1 MTTPKL
7 KRSEIEILLEE
18 NQRLRQEIDA
28 LYAAADAREQQL
40 LAATHA
46 MDDILLEMESQRNTL
61 KRKNKQLLELNA
73 YIRSIN
79 DAMNSILVVVDISGQ
94 VTQTNRVFSEDL
106 GWTEE
111 ELPQIHVDMLFPADV
126 LARLAKDSGL
136 SSGSLVVSFITHR
149 GQLEFEMPLLKIDG
163 TITDAVYLVKGE
175 QFYSHQGKLQG
186 ILLTATDISEL
197 RQRELALL
205 QSEEALQIAK
215 AEADAANQ
223 AKGDFLANMSHE
235 IRTPLNAII
244 GFTKLC
250 LHSSLTEKQ
259 RDHLNKVDVASHSL
273 SHLINDVLDLSKI
286 EAGKLEME
294 CVSFNL
300 HQVLSNVR
308 HVMWFEIARRGLTFS
323 MHLDPDVPSHLK
335 GDPLRLQQVLVN
347 LIGNAVKFTD
357 NGEVSVA
364 VSRKKNR
371 AKKSATLIFQVKDTG
386 IGMTEKQLS
395 RLFSKYHQADP
406 STTRR
411 FGGTGLG
418 LTISRKLIGLMNG
431 DISIQSVYGEGTQC
445 EFSAKFA
452 LASDTEQPHVG
463 MPEPNETPALPQIST
478 LEGAHVLVVDD
489 NSINREMIRELLGSL
504 GMIVDQVSSG
514 ELAIDAISRQ
524 SYSLILMDLRMAG
537 MDGIETTKALRK
549 LPNGKQTPVIALTAN
564 TTGNMAETCLR
575 AGMDDYLPK
584 PVDFRRLIQ
593 VIASHLQHSV
603 PLNQQAE
610 PDSPA
615 VYEPSQA
622 LLRVGSNL
630 KVYLKMVQRF
640 LDQYD
645 DHVQAIGV
653 AIQDNDFATMKHK
666 LHELKGVAATLGAE
680 KLRLV
685 CAETEALV
693 LERANGEQGAYT
705 EVLNELAILEPQ
717 LRQYLTEHPL
727 K

>member
-7 KRSEIEILLEE
+7 KKSDIEILLEE

-149 GQLEFEMPLLKIDG
+149 GQLEFEMPLLKIDS

-371 AKKSATLIFQVKDTG
+371 AKKSATLIFRVKDTG

-463 MPEPNETPALPQIST
+463 IPEPNETPALPQIST

-514 ELAIDAISRQ
+514 EL
-524 SYSLILMDLRMAG
+524 LL
-537 MDGIETTKALRK
+537 
-549 LPNGKQTPVIALTAN
+549 TP
-564 TTGNMAETCLR
+564 
-575 AGMDDYLPK
+575 
-584 PVDFRRLIQ
+584 
-593 VIASHLQHSV
+593 
-603 PLNQQAE
+603 
-610 PDSPA
+610 
-615 VYEPSQA
+615 
-622 LLRVGSNL
+622 
-630 KVYLKMVQRF
+630 
-640 LDQYD
+640 
-645 DHVQAIGV
+645 
-653 AIQDNDFATMKHK
+653 
-666 LHELKGVAATLGAE
+666 
-680 KLRLV
+680 
-685 CAETEALV
+685 
-693 LERANGEQGAYT
+693 
-705 EVLNELAILEPQ
+705 
-717 LRQYLTEHPL
+717 
-727 K
+727 